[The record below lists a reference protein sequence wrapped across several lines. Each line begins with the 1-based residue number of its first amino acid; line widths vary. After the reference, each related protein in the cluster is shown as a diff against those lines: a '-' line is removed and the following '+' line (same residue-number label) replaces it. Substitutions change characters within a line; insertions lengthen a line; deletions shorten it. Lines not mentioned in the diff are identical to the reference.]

1 MMKMYKEEK
10 NPIGRPLKYK
20 TNEELQKAIDDYFK
34 MCDEKEKPYTITGLG
49 LAIGLDRKKM
59 LEYGEREKFS
69 NTIKL
74 AKERVHAYA
83 EEHLYKSGIAAG
95 VIFNLK
101 NNFGWK
107 DKSEVEATNL
117 NYQAQSYEE
126 FINSTKGDEY

>member
-1 MMKMYKEEK
+1 MYKEEK

-20 TNEELQKAIDDYFK
+20 SNEELQKAIDDYFI
-34 MCDEKEKPYTITGLG
+34 MCDKKEKPYTITGLG
-49 LAIGLDRKKM
+49 LAIGLDRRQL
-59 LEYGEREKFS
+59 LEYGEKDVFN

-107 DKSEVEATNL
+107 DKTEVEATNL